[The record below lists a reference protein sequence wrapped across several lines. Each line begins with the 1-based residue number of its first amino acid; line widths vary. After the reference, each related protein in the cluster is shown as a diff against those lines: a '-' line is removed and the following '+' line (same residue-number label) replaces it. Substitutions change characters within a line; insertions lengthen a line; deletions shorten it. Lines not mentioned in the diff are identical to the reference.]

1 MILGAAAC
9 GSETVP
15 ELGSVASRYIRL
27 TRELA
32 RHDPSLID
40 HWLREPP
47 PLDGARRPVPDLATD
62 VDALAADARRA
73 LAADPRSDRAAHLV
87 WQIDAL
93 ALAARRLLGES
104 PSFDEE
110 ARLGLGLEALRADE
124 AVERARA
131 ALDHELAGPEPLVS
145 RVIGFRQRFVV
156 SEGTRE
162 TVMRAALEQCREAT
176 REFIPLPPDES
187 IELAFVEHL
196 PWDAHARYLGAHR
209 TRIEVNAGQP
219 FDLARALRLACH
231 EGYPGHHVQYLWL
244 DDEVVGR
251 RGWAEFALV
260 PGFGPDLLLSEG
272 SAEAGA
278 SLAMPF
284 ARRVQ
289 VYRDHLA
296 PAGGLQAA
304 DVERLARVEE
314 HLAAIEGAV
323 GAIARDYLDNRIT
336 TATAVS
342 RLSDEALIADA
353 EAFSMFIERRRTRL
367 LAYPEGRRLVLER
380 IGAEGLT
387 ALPPLLVKGLAR

>member
-1 MILGAAAC
+1 MPDV
-9 GSETVP
+9 EP
-15 ELGSVASRYIRL
+15 VASRYIRL

-47 PLDGARRPVPDLATD
+47 PLDGARRPVSELAHA
-62 VDALAADARRA
+62 VDTLAADARQA
-73 LAADPRSDRAAHLV
+73 LAADTGSERAAHLV
-87 WQIDAL
+87 RQIDAL

-110 ARLGLGLEALRADE
+110 ARLGLGLAALRADE
-124 AVERARA
+124 GVERARA
-131 ALDHELAGPEPLVS
+131 ALDRELAGPEPLVS
-145 RVIGFRQRFVV
+145 RVTAFRRRFVV
-156 SEGTRE
+156 PARTRD
-162 TVMRAALEQCREAT
+162 TVLRAALEQCREAT
-176 REFIPLPPDES
+176 REAIPLPPDES
-187 IELAFVEHL
+187 IELAFLAHL

-219 FDLARALRLACH
+219 LDLARALRLACH
-231 EGYPGHHVQYLWL
+231 EGYPGHHAQYVWL

-251 RGWAEFALV
+251 RGWAEFALI

-278 SLAMPF
+278 HLAMPL

-289 VYRDHLA
+289 VYREHLA
-296 PAGGLQAA
+296 PAAGLQAG

-336 TATAVS
+336 TAAAVR
-342 RLSDEALIADA
+342 RLTDEALIAEA
-353 EAFSMFIERRRTRL
+353 EAFVVFVERRRTRV

-380 IGAEGLT
+380 IGTGGLA